1 MFWQEALK
9 YSESPQQGA
18 PGGDLDDA
26 LSYFASVN
34 KGTVRG
40 PPEEACRHSAHQ
52 LAKGRVQVSVGNHLN
67 EMLLNALRTPSSLAS
82 DGAPCLNLV
91 LDYLDHGA
99 RGEIPY

>member
-1 MFWQEALK
+1 MM
-9 YSESPQQGA
+9 P
-18 PGGDLDDA
+18 
-26 LSYFASVN
+26 SVS

-40 PPEEACRHSAHQ
+40 PPEEASRHSARQ
-52 LAKGRVQVSVGNHLN
+52 LAKGRVQVSTGNHLD
-67 EMLLNALRTPSSLAS
+67 EMFFNALRTSSSLAS

>member
-1 MFWQEALK
+1 M
-9 YSESPQQGA
+9 
-18 PGGDLDDA
+18 
-26 LSYFASVN
+26 N

-40 PPEEACRHSAHQ
+40 PPEEASRRSAHQ
-52 LAKGRVQVSVGNHLN
+52 LEKGRVQVSIGNHLD
-67 EMLLNALRTPSSLAS
+67 EMFFNALRTPSSLAS